1 MKRRRGCTR
10 GWKGGGEGRGGGG
23 EEKEM
28 GISSTFPPRSYPS
41 SFYIEMILS
50 DRKEE
55 RQEENFCRRER
66 GNNGEG

>member
-10 GWKGGGEGRGGGG
+10 GEEGSREGK
-23 EEKEM
+23 KEM
-28 GISSTFPPRSYPS
+28 GISSTFPPRPYPS

-55 RQEENFCRRER
+55 RQEENFCKRAR
-66 GNNGEG
+66 GE

>member
-1 MKRRRGCTR
+1 MAAHEDGKVEEREE
-10 GWKGGGEGRGGGG
+10 GEEG

-28 GISSTFPPRSYPS
+28 GISSTFPPRPYPS